1 MQFLC
6 IARVAVQ
13 LPTTAPVY
21 VFIGKLLSCLA
32 KRKTI
37 SALCVPACRLQH
49 TLSHTE
55 CNGFCFSSGLRM
67 FTDRI
72 VYRLP
77 CGACSERQLNG
88 NAVDD
93 DVDGD
98 DEFPCGRSLCGWIV
112 NTRKNLLRFVT
123 KFRAEVR
130 AVFRYC

>member
-1 MQFLC
+1 MQFMC

-13 LPTTAPVY
+13 LSTTATVY

-72 VYRLP
+72 
-77 CGACSERQLNG
+77 
-88 NAVDD
+88 
-93 DVDGD
+93 
-98 DEFPCGRSLCGWIV
+98 
-112 NTRKNLLRFVT
+112 
-123 KFRAEVR
+123 
-130 AVFRYC
+130 